1 MTYEVANFLSWQE
14 KNSKADQ
21 PASTQSLK
29 TRDGEKSPVMETP
42 PTLQKKHSGNSIA
55 LFQPSSPKK
64 TDAIIGP
71 GSSILRRRRSSES
84 LPDDSF
90 TGTRVIT
97 FSSKGEQVVHC
108 GKCLG
113 TFLLPISYFYISVM
127 PWLLAQ
133 ISSSNSENKLLW
145 WHVVIH
151 RSRFL
156 RITSIQCH
164 ECDTWWT

>member
-1 MTYEVANFLSWQE
+1 MTNEVANFVSWQE

-21 PASTQSLK
+21 PASTQSLI
-29 TRDGEKSPVMETP
+29 TIDSEKSPVTETP
-42 PTLQKKHSGNSIA
+42 PTLPKKHSENSIA

-71 GSSILRRRRSSES
+71 GSSILRWRQSSES
-84 LPDDSF
+84 LPNDSF

-113 TFLLPISYFYISVM
+113 KFL
-127 PWLLAQ
+127 
-133 ISSSNSENKLLW
+133 
-145 WHVVIH
+145 
-151 RSRFL
+151 
-156 RITSIQCH
+156 
-164 ECDTWWT
+164 

>member
-1 MTYEVANFLSWQE
+1 MTHEVANFLCWQE

-29 TRDGEKSPVMETP
+29 TREGEKSPVMETP

-64 TDAIIGP
+64 TEAIIGP

-113 TFLLPISYFYISVM
+113 TFLLPIFYFYISVM

-133 ISSSNSENKLLW
+133 ISCLSSESKLLW
-145 WHVVIH
+145 WHVIIH